1 MSANIEQIA
10 GELAEIK
17 AMLAQLLAGN
27 TPVTAAGGV
36 IDQRR
41 MAERSNTRLVAA
53 DEYITL
59 TEAAELCKVNYH
71 TLRGWVVIKKMI
83 PSTRPSG
90 KGRGDLRV
98 RRSDV
103 VRLME
108 GRSAAK
114 KSGRSG
120 REVRA
125 LD

>member
-1 MSANIEQIA
+1 MSANIESIA

-27 TPVTAAGGV
+27 TQGMAAGGV
-36 IDQRR
+36 INPRR
-41 MAERSNTRLVAA
+41 LPELSTARPPA

-103 VRLME
+103 VRLMD
-108 GRSAAK
+108 GRAAAK

-120 REVRA
+120 REVKA

>member
-1 MSANIEQIA
+1 MSANIESIA

-27 TPVTAAGGV
+27 TPGMVTGGV
-36 IDQRR
+36 VDPRR
-41 MAERSNTRLVAA
+41 LPEMSPARPPAA

-120 REVRA
+120 REVKA